1 MTIHVSITGLVVF
14 TLLASSVALAAEN
27 KPTLLRGADGKPDG
41 RPDLQ
46 GIWTSGTLTPYER
59 PDNLADKSHVDPA
72 VTAAQQKQASERFLA
87 AGHRPGDVGRD
98 NDAFI
103 DHHLQLLSD
112 GQTSL
117 VVFPLNGKYPIRPEA
132 EKARDFNLNSAD
144 TFETMSQ
151 WDRCITRE
159 PTAMFPVIYNNAYQ
173 IVQTA
178 SHVVVHA
185 EMVHDAR
192 VIAMSGSHPD
202 SRVRSW
208 GGDSRGR
215 WDGDTLVVDTT
226 NFNSGGWM
234 ATGQNAGRL
243 RGVPYSKDLHIIER
257 FTPIDKHILR
267 YEITIDD
274 PQSFT
279 SALKLSYP
287 LERDNEYRMY
297 EYACHEGNAAT
308 EMILRGARVQ
318 EAEAA
323 KK

>member
-1 MTIHVSITGLVVF
+1 
-14 TLLASSVALAAEN
+14 
-27 KPTLLRGADGKPDG
+27 
-41 RPDLQ
+41 
-46 GIWTSGTLTPYER
+46 
-59 PDNLADKSHVDPA
+59 
-72 VTAAQQKQASERFLA
+72 
-87 AGHRPGDVGRD
+87 
-98 NDAFI
+98 
-103 DHHLQLLSD
+103 
-112 GQTSL
+112 
-117 VVFPLNGKYPIRPEA
+117 
-132 EKARDFNLNSAD
+132 
-144 TFETMSQ
+144 
-151 WDRCITRE
+151 
-159 PTAMFPVIYNNAYQ
+159 
-173 IVQTA
+173 
-178 SHVVVHA
+178 
-185 EMVHDAR
+185 

-208 GGDSRGR
+208 GGDSRGH

-243 RGVPYSKDLHIIER
+243 RGVPYGKDLHIIER

-287 LERDNEYRMY
+287 LERDDEYRMY

>member
-1 MTIHVSITGLVVF
+1 MRMRWFIPLIVF
-14 TLLASSVALAAEN
+14 APLSGAVLGAET
-27 KPTLLRGADGKPDG
+27 KPTLLRGTDG

-59 PDNLADKSHVDPA
+59 PAHLAGQAHIDPA
-72 VTAAQQKQASERFLA
+72 VVATQQKAAAERFIA
-87 AGHRPGDVGRD
+87 AGHLPNDVGRD
-98 NDAFI
+98 NEAFI
-103 DHHLQLLSD
+103 DHHLQLLPD

-117 VVFPLNGKYPIRPEA
+117 VIFPLDGKYPIRPEA
-132 EKARDFNLNSAD
+132 EKIRDFNLNSAD
-144 TFETMSQ
+144 TYETMSQ

-159 PTAMFPVIYNNAYQ
+159 PTALFPVIYNNAYQ

-192 VIAMSGSHPD
+192 VVAMSGSHPD
-202 SRVRSW
+202 TRIRSW

-257 FTPIDKHILR
+257 FTPLDRHTLK

-279 SALKLSYP
+279 SAFKLSYP
-287 LERDNEYRMY
+287 LQRDDAYRIY

-318 EAEAA
+318 EVQASD
-323 KK
+323 K